1 MISVYKH
8 VDSEEISGS
17 GHKKESQ
24 RGIRK
29 PLR

>member
-8 VDSEEISGS
+8 VDSEEISGRV
-17 GHKKESQ
+17 HKKKSQ

-29 PLR
+29 ALR